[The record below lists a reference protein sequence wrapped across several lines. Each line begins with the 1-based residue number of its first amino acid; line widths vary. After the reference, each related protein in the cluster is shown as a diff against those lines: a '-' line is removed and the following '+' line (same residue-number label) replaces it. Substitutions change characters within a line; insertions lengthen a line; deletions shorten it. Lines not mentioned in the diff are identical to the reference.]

1 MILHTILG
9 CPLFS
14 CTSLRAPL
22 KFPKFSVVNVLCSQ
36 KALKIRGFSTEKSEI
51 NYPTGRYEYTRNAY
65 AMYDSLALHPWNQS
79 VLIFPMDL
87 VIDSL
92 VRCEILGKWPIF
104 NGKVRNYAIQRTDMS
119 THVTHL
125 QCMGHKYSIHNVKA
139 CLSFRWLAH
148 LSVAR
153 FWEMWSSQ
161 KAYCD
166 PTH

>member
-65 AMYDSLALHPWNQS
+65 AMYDSLALHP
-79 VLIFPMDL
+79 
-87 VIDSL
+87 
-92 VRCEILGKWPIF
+92 
-104 NGKVRNYAIQRTDMS
+104 
-119 THVTHL
+119 
-125 QCMGHKYSIHNVKA
+125 
-139 CLSFRWLAH
+139 
-148 LSVAR
+148 
-153 FWEMWSSQ
+153 
-161 KAYCD
+161 
-166 PTH
+166 